1 MLRNKMWFALAFIM
15 NLLKVIITETA
26 KPKDTLWKIVLGIE
40 I

>member
-1 MLRNKMWFALAFIM
+1 MLRNQMWFASVFIM

-26 KPKDTLWKIVLGIE
+26 KPKDTLRKIVLGIE